1 METYKHITLKG
12 FLKNE
17 STGEKGT
24 MVHTKRDKKKRK

>member
-17 STGEKGT
+17 LTGEKGT